1 MARARSPEKRAAIL
15 EAAVREIAENGLGAA
30 TAKIAQS
37 AGVAEGTLF
46 TYFANKEE
54 LLNELYLELKGE
66 VYVRVNTGFPQK
78 SSLERRAHHVW
89 WTYLDWAIEFPMK
102 RKASVLLN
110 VSDVIT
116 AETRTRSAIG
126 RELIDAALAE
136 LEGRGSLKGLPAG
149 FAAAAMSA
157 MQEAA
162 MDFIARYPKQRK
174 ELTERGFALL
184 WRAVK

>member
-15 EAAVREIAENGLGAA
+15 EGAVLEIAENGLGAA
-30 TAKIAQS
+30 TAKIAQR

-66 VYVRVNTGFPQK
+66 VYARVNAGFPQK
-78 SSLERRAHHVW
+78 ASLERRARHVW
-89 WTYLDWAIEFPMK
+89 TTYLDWAIEFPMK

-116 AETRTRSAIG
+116 ADTRARAAIG
-126 RELIDAALAE
+126 RELVDAALTE
-136 LEGRGSLKGLPAG
+136 LEGRGGLKGLPAG
-149 FAAAAMSA
+149 FAAATMSA
-157 MQEAA
+157 IQEAA
-162 MDFIARYPKQRK
+162 MDFIAKYPKQRK
-174 ELTERGFALL
+174 DLTERGFLLL